1 MWPERPRPSSKFLA
15 MSGKEEAR
23 GLRAAAGA
31 RARFVWDV
39 LPTGLVP
46 VVAIGGIVTFL
57 VGGSVLDLFEVDPW
71 FGILIV
77 VVAISGAAFEGT
89 FRRWEAA
96 VGVADA
102 GGTLPPSLPE
112 VLADLILQGEALCA
126 KLEEDETW
134 GVIHQESGFR
144 GWTVVSSNI
153 LKAEVPE
160 LAIWLDQMK
169 SPSRR
174 LTALPDDSKG
184 RALAQFRWSIDRL
197 ADAKD
202 IVLARRDEGHPDGH
216 EKTERHLLLD
226 RCLKLFQEAD
236 LLKRR
241 LPPGLSMFPGHLE
254 ADDADK
260 LIADCS
266 ERLGAVL
273 VEAFGSQHADELVG
287 SATGEPQWTI
297 RDDVDQAEANLFM
310 RRQEALREA
319 LRLDELTIRP

>member
-1 MWPERPRPSSKFLA
+1 MAGE
-15 MSGKEEAR
+15 GEAK

-31 RARFVWDV
+31 RVRFIWDV

-46 VVAIGGIVTFL
+46 VVAIGGIITFL

-77 VVAISGAAFEGT
+77 VVAISGAGFEGT
-89 FRRWEAA
+89 FRRWKAA
-96 VGVADA
+96 VEVADA
-102 GGTLPPSLPE
+102 GGTLPRSLSGA
-112 VLADLILQGEALCA
+112 LGDLIQHGEALCA
-126 KLEEDETW
+126 KVEADDTW
-134 GVIHQESGFR
+134 GVIHQESGFH
-144 GWTVVSSNI
+144 GWSVVSSNT

-174 LTALPDDSKG
+174 PVALPDDSKG
-184 RALAQFRWSIDRL
+184 RALAQFRWSMDRL
-197 ADAKD
+197 ADARD
-202 IVLARRDEGHPDGH
+202 IVLARREEGHPDGRK
-216 EKTERHLLLD
+216 KTGRLLLLD

-241 LPPGLSMFPGHLE
+241 LPPGLGMFPGHLE
-254 ADDADK
+254 ADEADE

-266 ERLGAVL
+266 KRLGAVL
-273 VEAFGSQHADELVG
+273 VEVFGTQRADELVG

-297 RDDVDQAEANLFM
+297 RDDVHQAEANLFM